1 MNIEEI
7 KLRAIKDETKSI
19 NRDNDLLNLFAKA
32 TDNMQVMADR
42 IFALEKRVEELENE
56 KK

>member
-19 NRDNDLLNLFAKA
+19 NRDNDLLKLFAKA
-32 TDNMQVMADR
+32 TENMQVMADR